1 MLLGSGGTVVKARED
16 TILIPTYER
25 GPEDPNP
32 PLLMGRRNPIHPGSS
47 IIYPYPLQE
56 TLFNRKAD
64 RKWRI
69 FYLENEYLKLGIL
82 PELGGRLAFL
92 FNKSTGEEA
101 IYHNHVLKW
110 ARIGIRGAWVS
121 GGIEWNFP
129 NGHTVTSSCAKRQ
142 ALSVSGSE
150 ALAGQTGLADGNC
163 LILEAFFFD
172 SARQPRRS
180 LR

>member
-1 MLLGSGGTVVKARED
+1 MVKAWED

-25 GPEDPNP
+25 GQEDPNP

-82 PELGGRLAFL
+82 PEQAACAYGGR
-92 FNKSTGEEA
+92 
-101 IYHNHVLKW
+101 
-110 ARIGIRGAWVS
+110 
-121 GGIEWNFP
+121 
-129 NGHTVTSSCAKRQ
+129 
-142 ALSVSGSE
+142 SVV
-150 ALAGQTGLADGNC
+150 NC
-163 LILEAFFFD
+163 LIWRRSFSTALVSPGGACG
-172 SARQPRRS
+172 SARPSER
-180 LR
+180 